1 MERFLRPGWLALYA
15 LVVVTVTW
23 SFGPRLLRRI
33 DFFRVRR
40 VELVGATNLGRD
52 EILRGL
58 ALGRNANVFD
68 DLAPIERRAKAIPG
82 VATAE
87 VSRRVPGT
95 LVVELTEVAPVAL
108 VPGRDGL
115 SAMDATGHIL
125 PFDPSVAAP
134 DLPLSPRP
142 DSLVGR
148 LLGQVLAA
156 DPALFA
162 QVGSAD
168 RDGNWVVL
176 SVGRRRLI
184 FRPDATMETIRAVT
198 AVAQD
203 LARLGRP
210 WQELDGRWAGQ
221 VIVRGGGTA

>member
-1 MERFLRPGWLALYA
+1 MERFLRPGWMALSA
-15 LVVVTVTW
+15 LVIAVVGWFVA
-23 SFGPRLLRRI
+23 PKVLRRV

-40 VELVGATNLGRD
+40 VELVGVENLGQ
-52 EILRGL
+52 ETILRGL
-58 ALGRNANVFD
+58 GLPRHANLFD
-68 DLAPIERRAKAIPG
+68 DIGPIERHAKAIPG
-82 VATAE
+82 VQEAK
-87 VSRRVPGT
+87 VSRRPPGT
-95 LVVELTEVAPVAL
+95 LVVEITEVAPVAL

-115 SAMDATGHIL
+115 TAMDASGRLL

-134 DLPLSPRP
+134 DLPLAARA

-162 QVGSAD
+162 QLSSAD

-176 SVGRRRLI
+176 SVGKRRLI
-184 FRPDATMETIRAVT
+184 FRPDASMETIRAVT

-221 VIVRGGGTA
+221 VIVRGGTNA

>member
-15 LVVVTVTW
+15 LVVVVGVW
-23 SFGPRLLRRI
+23 LFAPRVLRRI

-40 VELVGATNLGRD
+40 VELLGIANLGRD
-52 EILRGL
+52 DIVRGL
-58 ALGRNANVFD
+58 ALGRHANVFD
-68 DLAPIERRAKAIPG
+68 DLAPIERHARMIPG
-82 VATAE
+82 VETAE
-87 VSRRVPGT
+87 VSRRLPGT
-95 LVVELTEVAPVAL
+95 LVVEITETAPVAL

-115 SAMDATGHIL
+115 TAMDASGHLL

-134 DLPLSPRP
+134 DLPLTGRA

-162 QVGSAD
+162 QLSSAD

-176 SVGRRRLI
+176 SVGRRRLV

-221 VIVRGGGTA
+221 VIVRGGTSA

>member
-1 MERFLRPGWLALYA
+1 MERFLKPGWLALYA
-15 LVVVTVTW
+15 LALAGLAW
-23 SFGPRLLRRI
+23 FAGPRVLRRI

-40 VELVGATNLGRD
+40 VELVGVENLGQ
-52 EILRGL
+52 EELLRGL
-58 ALGRNANVFD
+58 GLGRRANLFD
-68 DLAPIERRAKAIPG
+68 DLAPIERRARQLPG
-82 VATAE
+82 VAEAS
-87 VSRRVPGT
+87 VSRRLPGT
-95 LVVELTEVAPVAL
+95 LVVEIAEVPPVAL
-108 VPGRDGL
+108 VPGRAGL
-115 SAMDATGHIL
+115 AAMDAAGRLL

-134 DLPLSPRP
+134 DLPLATRADP
-142 DSLVGR
+142 LVGR

-162 QVGSAD
+162 QVSSAD

-176 SVGRRRLI
+176 SVGKRRLV
-184 FRPDATMETIRAVT
+184 FRPDASMETIRAVT

-221 VIVRGGGTA
+221 VIVRGGSA

>member
-15 LVVVTVTW
+15 LALVVGGWFVA
-23 SFGPRLLRRI
+23 PRVLRRL

-40 VELVGATNLGRD
+40 VELIGVENLGD
-52 EILRGL
+52 ETILRGL
-58 ALGRNANVFD
+58 GLGRHANLFD
-68 DLAPIERRAKAIPG
+68 DLAPIARHARAIPG
-82 VATAE
+82 VQTAT
-87 VSRRVPGT
+87 VSRRLPGT
-95 LVVELTEVAPVAL
+95 LMVEIVEVPPVAL

-115 SAMDATGHIL
+115 TAMDAAGHLL

-134 DLPLSPRP
+134 DLPLATRA
-142 DSLVGR
+142 DSLVGH

-162 QVGSAD
+162 QLSSAD

-176 SVGRRRLI
+176 SVGKRRLV
-184 FRPDATMETIRAVT
+184 FRPDASMETIRAVT

-221 VIVRGGGTA
+221 VIVRGGATA

>member
-1 MERFLRPGWLALYA
+1 MDRFVRPGWLALYA
-15 LVVVTVTW
+15 LAVVVGGWFVA
-23 SFGPRLLRRI
+23 PKVLRRI
-33 DFFRVRR
+33 DFFRLRR
-40 VELVGATNLGRD
+40 VELVGVENLGRD
-52 EILRGL
+52 DVLRGL
-58 ALGRNANVFD
+58 GLGRHANLFD
-68 DLAPIERRAKAIPG
+68 DLAPIARHAKMIPG
-82 VATAE
+82 VETAE
-87 VSRRVPGT
+87 VSRRLPGT
-95 LVVELTEVAPVAL
+95 LVVEITEVPAVAL

-115 SAMDATGHIL
+115 TAMDAAGHLL
-125 PFDPSVAAP
+125 PFDPSVTAP
-134 DLPLSPRP
+134 DLPLTERA

-162 QVGSAD
+162 QLSSAD

-176 SVGRRRLI
+176 SVGRRRLV

-221 VIVRGGGTA
+221 VIVRGGASA

>member
-15 LVVVTVTW
+15 LALVTVTW
-23 SFGPRLLRRI
+23 FFAPKVLRRI

-40 VELVGATNLGRD
+40 VELVGVENLGRD
-52 EILRGL
+52 QVMHGL
-58 ALGRNANVFD
+58 GLGGHANVFD
-68 DLAPIERRAKAIPG
+68 DLGPIERHARAIPG
-82 VATAE
+82 VETAE
-87 VSRRVPGT
+87 VSRRLPGT
-95 LVVELTEVAPVAL
+95 LVVEITEVAPVAL

-115 SAMDATGHIL
+115 TAMDASGHLL

-134 DLPLSPRP
+134 DLPLAPRA

-162 QVGSAD
+162 QVSSAD

-176 SVGRRRLI
+176 SVGKRRLV
-184 FRPDATMETIRAVT
+184 FRPDASMETIRAVT

-203 LARLGRP
+203 LARLGRT

-221 VIVRGGGTA
+221 VIVRGGTNA